1 MYNIESVL
9 SVFIIFPILVFVAI
23 WLIAKAMGIRKRR
36 RTGLAADV
44 TTVVLFF
51 AVSIL
56 FDSLSFPN
64 AMTNLLLFLVFIAII
79 LVIVLWRNKSD
90 VGPRVIFR
98 LLWRIYFLVLS
109 VLYFLGWVI
118 GIFQSV
124 AEYVSG

>member
-1 MYNIESVL
+1 MYKIESVL

-23 WLIAKAMGIRKRR
+23 WFVAKAMGIRKRR

-64 AMTNLLLFLVFIAII
+64 AMTNLLLLLVFIAII

-109 VLYFLGWVI
+109 ILYFLGWVI